1 MEDEAAQLLDAD
13 IVLPESAVKPGVKV
27 PVMLYSVFG
36 KGRRFRGPVVLGI
49 REFSRKLE
57 FESSYT
63 LIEHAPDDSIQLE
76 ILPEALGQV
85 RKLNDSISEG
95 RYKELLEIMGMDSDR
110 NKEDEVSIVEGGLL
124 ADTSG

>member
-1 MEDEAAQLLDAD
+1 M
-13 IVLPESAVKPGVKV
+13 
-27 PVMLYSVFG
+27 YSVFG
-36 KGRRFRGPVVLGI
+36 KGRRFRGPIVLGI

-85 RKLNDSISEG
+85 RKLNESISEG
-95 RYKELLEIMGMDSDR
+95 RYQELLELLGLDDAEKSQ
-110 NKEDEVSIVEGGLL
+110 EEEVRTVEGVLL
-124 ADTSG
+124 ADTSGNIVRCRSSCSTAGHIHYSPSAHATG